1 MASFDRKS
9 RYKEYGLVVHFE
21 FDTIDRTLDSSPS
34 KSSIVCLRRS
44 THYYST
50 LETLTHVVKP
60 GESIHS
66 LARNYYK
73 DARLWWFIADY
84 NPKVDVF
91 NLKEDDELIIPPN
104 TEVASY

>member
-44 THYYST
+44 THY
-50 LETLTHVVKP
+50 
-60 GESIHS
+60 
-66 LARNYYK
+66 
-73 DARLWWFIADY
+73 
-84 NPKVDVF
+84 
-91 NLKEDDELIIPPN
+91 
-104 TEVASY
+104 